1 MSTLVLEW
9 VENDGGRTQTRT
21 QTIDL
26 TSVTKN
32 RGTFR
37 IGRDRNQCD
46 LVTSNN
52 TVSRLHVEILFDQP
66 QQSFFLRNLAP
77 NNSPV
82 VDGQPVIQGE
92 VPLRQGSI
100 ITLGQVTLNVTSISV
115 EEENSPTVV
124 VAPSPQ
130 PQHRRGNSPQQR
142 STYPPVQ
149 QPPVPPQ
156 RVHHYQP
163 QPQPILH
170 QYQPQPQHQPQP
182 VHQHQQVPAA
192 SASGLEC
199 PRCHKVS
206 DYSHLQI
213 GCPGC
218 GTSLAA
224 AVSVLVTPKRP

>member
-1 MSTLVLEW
+1 MNTLVLEW

-52 TVSRLHVEILFDQP
+52 TVSRLHIEILFSQP

-77 NNSPV
+77 NNSPM
-82 VDGQPVIQGE
+82 VDGQPVTQGE
-92 VPLRQGSI
+92 VPLRTGSI
-100 ITLGQVTLNVTSISV
+100 ITLGQVTLNVTSVSS

-124 VAPSPQ
+124 VAPSYPPQ
-130 PQHRRGNSPQQR
+130 QRRGNSPQPR
-142 STYPPVQ
+142 NSYPPVQ
-149 QPPVPPQ
+149 QQPVS
-156 RVHHYQP
+156 
-163 QPQPILH
+163 
-170 QYQPQPQHQPQP
+170 PQP
-182 VHQHQQVPAA
+182 VHQHQAQPPVHYHQPQPIPHQHQHVPAG

-206 DYSHLQI
+206 DYSHLDI
-213 GCPGC
+213 GCPWC

-224 AVSVLVTPKRP
+224 AVSILVTPKRP